1 MATGEQLFCIADR
14 PFQNAHLQL
23 KVICSKCHES
33 CGSELGSLN
42 FFVEDSGLKHHFR
55 TMHRGIVLDDKILG
69 ECKKIFRELHRAETV
84 EVIKK
89 LSAIRSQEQVHLS

>member
-1 MATGEQLFCIADR
+1 MESYLFKMLQNLRHR
-14 PFQNAHLQL
+14 PRKF
-23 KVICSKCHES
+23 E
-33 CGSELGSLN
+33 

-69 ECKKIFRELHRAETV
+69 QCKKIFRELHWAEMA

-89 LSAIRSQEQVHLS
+89 LSAIRLQEQVHLFYSCIAYTIYLNIYIKP